1 MFNFIPLSLCISRPI
16 SPLKEKCKP
25 NLGSRAENFEH
36 RVINLSVDLL
46 EKKGYNSDELC
57 LQCTY

>member
-36 RVINLSVDLL
+36 RVINLS

-57 LQCTY
+57 LQSTY